1 MAFGWTI
8 WKLKR
13 LTQPPRLPPSHFI
26 IFQVDL
32 KPTDSKNELKKK
44 VGKKVGIPFE
54 RLKMRLGKGPPRK
67 AYSPDTELIMRPP
80 FE

>member
-1 MAFGWTI
+1 M
-8 WKLKR
+8 
-13 LTQPPRLPPSHFI
+13 
-26 IFQVDL
+26 DL